1 MRERFLSLIDRNL
14 VIPRLYGVSVMGTCL
29 AIYEYSKETNQLTP
43 HAIASDSQCMT
54 DVAPAD
60 RWTHELLEPAG
71 EAKVKELVALIKA
84 MCTDIV

>member
-29 AIYEYSKETNQLTP
+29 AIYEYSKETNQLTL

-60 RWTHELLEPAG
+60 CWTHELLEPAG